1 MTPEQFTAL
10 IKAKEKEIR
19 DAIHR
24 RLPVK
29 IGRMATD
36 HFQNNFRQGG
46 FVDGGLHPWPV
57 TRRQRLRVGDGTS
70 GMQAGGKSANSQ
82 YGPLMSARKNLYG
95 SIRYVPGDAQV
106 VVGTSVPYA
115 AVHNQGATITSHPT
129 VTPKMRKFAWRKFF
143 AAGGGSTAANPEADK
158 WKALALT
165 KKEKLTVTSRIPKR
179 QFIGPSQELSQK
191 VSQAIE
197 KEITNI
203 LNN

>member
-1 MTPEQFTAL
+1 MTPEQFAAL
-10 IKAKEKEIR
+10 VRAKEKEIR

-57 TRRQRLRVGDGTS
+57 TRRQ
-70 GMQAGGKSANSQ
+70 QAGGKSANSQ

-106 VVGTSVPYA
+106 VVGTSGPYA
-115 AVHNQGATITSHPT
+115 AVHNQGATITSHPR
-129 VTPKMRKFAWRKFF
+129 VTPKMRRFAWAKFF
-143 AAGGGSTAANPEADK
+143 ANGGGSTAANPEADK

-165 KKEKLTVTSRIPKR
+165 KKEKLTVTSHIPQRK
-179 QFIGPSQELSQK
+179 FLGESQELNEK
-191 VSQAIE
+191 MRTKIE
-197 KEITNI
+197 TELTQIINS
-203 LNN
+203 

>member
-1 MTPEQFTAL
+1 MTPKQFEAL
-10 IKAKEKEIR
+10 IEAKKKEIS
-19 DAIHR
+19 DAIRR

-36 HFQNNFRQGG
+36 HFQENFRQGG

-57 TRRQRLRVGDGTS
+57 TRRQQSGDK
-70 GMQAGGKSANSQ
+70 AANSQ

-115 AVHNQGATITSHPT
+115 AVHNQGATITTHPR
-129 VTPKMRKFAWRKFF
+129 VTPKMRKYAWAQFF
-143 AAGGGSTAANPEADK
+143 KNGGKGATVPAGSPAGL

-165 KKEKLTVTSRIPKR
+165 KKEKLTVTAKIPQRK
-179 QFIGPSQELSQK
+179 FLGESQELSQK
-191 VSQAIE
+191 VSHIIE
-197 KEITNI
+197 SEITNI
-203 LNN
+203 LNK

>member
-1 MTPEQFTAL
+1 MTIQQFEAL
-10 IKAKEKEIR
+10 VKAKQREIR

-36 HFQNNFRQGG
+36 HFQDDFRRGG
-46 FVDGGLHPWPV
+46 YVDGGLHPWPV
-57 TRRQRLRVGDGTS
+57 TRRQQS
-70 GMQAGGKSANSQ
+70 GGKAANSQ

-115 AVHNQGATITSHPT
+115 AVHNQGATVTTHPR
-129 VTPKMRKFAWRKFF
+129 VTPKMRKYAWAQFF
-143 AAGGGSTAANPEADK
+143 KNGGKGATVPAGSPAGL

-165 KKEKLTVTSRIPKR
+165 KKDKLTVTAKIPQRK
-179 QFIGPSQELSQK
+179 FLGPSQELKEK
-191 VSQAIE
+191 VSQTVE
-197 KEITNI
+197 SEIKNI
-203 LNN
+203 LNS

>member
-1 MTPEQFTAL
+1 MTPEQFAAL
-10 IKAKEKEIR
+10 VRAKEKEIR

-57 TRRQRLRVGDGTS
+57 TRRQ
-70 GMQAGGKSANSQ
+70 QAGGKSANSQ

-115 AVHNQGATITSHPT
+115 AVHNQGATITSHPR
-129 VTPKMRKFAWRKFF
+129 VTPKMRRFAWAKFF
-143 AAGGGSTAANPEADK
+143 ANGGGSTAANPEADK

-165 KKEKLTVTSRIPKR
+165 KKEKLTVTSHIPQRK
-179 QFIGPSQELSQK
+179 FLGESQELNEK
-191 VSQAIE
+191 MRTKIE
-197 KEITNI
+197 TELTQIINS
-203 LNN
+203 